1 MVLINEHFKEVEK
14 KLGFPQ
20 EAIAAFEK
28 VARKIEKSKS
38 FSKKFE
44 EIYNKYMKPE
54 AHDFGKCMDELGKL
68 SMFRG
73 VNKWTMQMVFLIV
86 AAEDMHKLYKE
97 RNLSDELFWFTLMDL
112 KYKYRECVDCKGAH
126 GTFVGG
132 WNTSFFNL
140 TRFALGRYQYDM
152 STYSGEDFTTSAG
165 ITIKKGDKTLG
176 FHIPSSGVS
185 LTDEVR
191 LDSFKKAYE
200 FFPEYRRE
208 DGLMIF
214 ECGSWLIYEEYKK
227 FLPENS
233 GVVKFIND
241 FEIVKSEQRDKF
253 NDAWRIFDKSG
264 YKSPKKWDEK
274 TSLQRAFKKHVLS
287 GGKTGHGHG
296 IIVFDGEKIVR

>member
-1 MVLINEHFKEVEK
+1 MFRNHKKVFYFSAARYSKMLSIVKTDLDFVKIFCNFVVTGSRKQSARIPAIFLLLKSVKFCQNLCKKESDLVKIRQREVEK
-14 KLGFPQ
+14 RLGFPQ

-126 GTFVGG
+126 GTFFCQIIKPFTV
-132 WNTSFFNL
+132 
-140 TRFALGRYQYDM
+140 ALDFKNIILNKLNV
-152 STYSGEDFTTSAG
+152 FTTSRRKRNDRKQQKAG
-165 ITIKKGDKTLG
+165 
-176 FHIPSSGVS
+176 S
-185 LTDEVR
+185 
-191 LDSFKKAYE
+191 A
-200 FFPEYRRE
+200 
-208 DGLMIF
+208 
-214 ECGSWLIYEEYKK
+214 
-227 FLPENS
+227 
-233 GVVKFIND
+233 
-241 FEIVKSEQRDKF
+241 
-253 NDAWRIFDKSG
+253 A
-264 YKSPKKWDEK
+264 
-274 TSLQRAFKKHVLS
+274 AFRQAL
-287 GGKTGHGHG
+287 
-296 IIVFDGEKIVR
+296 